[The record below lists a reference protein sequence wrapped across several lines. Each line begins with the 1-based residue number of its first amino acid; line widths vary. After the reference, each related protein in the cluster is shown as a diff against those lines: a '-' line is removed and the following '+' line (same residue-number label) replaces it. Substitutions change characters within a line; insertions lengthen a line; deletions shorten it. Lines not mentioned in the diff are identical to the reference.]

1 MMAVSEDPE
10 LTSSRGH
17 LSAVN
22 IGMHIYIKNSII
34 KKTKKK

>member
-22 IGMHIYIKNSII
+22 IGMHISFQISVF
-34 KKTKKK
+34 KTANKR